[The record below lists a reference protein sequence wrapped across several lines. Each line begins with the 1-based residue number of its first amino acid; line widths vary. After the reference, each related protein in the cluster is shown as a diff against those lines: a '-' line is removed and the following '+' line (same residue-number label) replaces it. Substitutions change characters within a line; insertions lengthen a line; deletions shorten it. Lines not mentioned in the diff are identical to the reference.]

1 MAGLFIKDLYN
12 IRKYVKQIG
21 LTVILF
27 AFFAFNLK
35 SPSYLVGMIVMMSSM
50 LVITTMSYD
59 ETAKWDKYALTMPI
73 VRKDIVLSKYI
84 FLFFTVVTGT
94 VISGIAAM
102 IMSVVMKIQN
112 PMVNLLSSGIIALI
126 AIFMFSILIPMLFK
140 YGVEKA
146 RIMMFAVFA
155 VPFLAVVGVVKLLE
169 RFNIPKPGMEQLK
182 LFGFAFPVIV
192 LIAVF
197 ISYNLSVKIYS
208 KKEL

>member
-27 AFFAFNLK
+27 AFFAINLK

-59 ETAKWDKYALTMPI
+59 DIAKWDKYALTMPI

-112 PMVNLLSSGIIALI
+112 PMDNLLSSGFIALI
-126 AIFMFSILIPMLFK
+126 AIFMFSILLPILFK

-155 VPFLAVVGVVKLLE
+155 IPFLAVVGLVKLLE

-182 LFGFAFPVIV
+182 MFGFAFPVIV